1 MIRTGSSSEVNSAST
16 LRLAM
21 RRLRPD
27 MVTASVRAPRIGL
40 CVAAPDGP
48 GPIQLPAGPLSDT
61 GGLLLVLVV
70 VGQGSVGGAAG
81 QGQEHVVEGG
91 AVDGEALHRPAGR
104 VDLIQQGPHVGGA
117 AVGGDPDGQAAR
129 VPLDR
134 AAAQPAGDLLEGGG
148 VGQLE

>member
-1 MIRTGSSSEVNSAST
+1 MIMTGSSSEVNSTST

-27 MVTASVRAPRIGL
+27 MVTASVRTARIGL
-40 CVAAPDGP
+40 YVATADGP

-61 GGLLLVLVV
+61 GGRPLALVV
-70 VGQGSVGGAAG
+70 VGRGWGGGAAG

-104 VDLIQQGPHVGGA
+104 VDLIQQAPHV
-117 AVGGDPDGQAAR
+117 
-129 VPLDR
+129 
-134 AAAQPAGDLLEGGG
+134 
-148 VGQLE
+148 